1 MQNVENGSRDVKGKM
16 EVPVAIA
23 INHVTDKL
31 VFLFHIERTMEMGS
45 KSTSGGPDIK
55 PKGCVGARSDNLSQP
70 KIKERLGFLAR
81 DPSAR
86 AGTFGGPR
94 VAIWVVGEVFCL
106 QDLSPRGR
114 IFREE
119 SPIEFCKKG
128 KVSRS

>member
-1 MQNVENGSRDVKGKM
+1 MQNVENGRREVKGKM

-31 VFLFHIERTMEMGS
+31 VFLFHIERTIEMGS
-45 KSTSGGPDIK
+45 KSTSWGPDIK
-55 PKGCVGARSDNLSQP
+55 PKGCAGARSDNLSQP
-70 KIKERLGFLAR
+70 RIKERLGFLACG
-81 DPSAR
+81 PGVR
-86 AGTFGGPR
+86 AGTFGGPK
-94 VAIWVVGEVFCL
+94 VAVWVVGEVFCL
-106 QDLSPRGR
+106 QDLSLRGR

>member
-1 MQNVENGSRDVKGKM
+1 MQNVENGRREVKGKM

-31 VFLFHIERTMEMGS
+31 VFLFHIERTIKMGS
-45 KSTSGGPDIK
+45 KSTNWGPDIK
-55 PKGCVGARSDNLSQP
+55 PKGCAGARSDNLSQP
-70 KIKERLGFLAR
+70 RIKERLGFHACGLGER
-81 DPSAR
+81 TS
-86 AGTFGGPR
+86 TFSGPR

-106 QDLSPRGR
+106 QDLSLRGR

-128 KVSRS
+128 KVSSS